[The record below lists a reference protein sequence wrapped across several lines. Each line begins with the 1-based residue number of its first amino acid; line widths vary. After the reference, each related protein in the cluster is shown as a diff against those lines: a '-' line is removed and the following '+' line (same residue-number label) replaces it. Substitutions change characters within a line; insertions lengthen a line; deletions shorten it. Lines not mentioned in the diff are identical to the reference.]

1 MREKIEMRNEKSAIK
16 KRLHLGLVC
25 LFFFSAVFAFGQ
37 AKLGISGAVEWDK
50 MEINAKVELDLASAG
65 LKLPNGRTQG
75 EAIIA
80 SEYLRLIRPEILN
93 IQVDSSSTI
102 ADIVERGELSIFE
115 IESYALEARTVPPA
129 LSPNFDK
136 LLASYTL
143 GIAGVRSALVR
154 HSRLADIPRTLDP
167 VSTPSYTG
175 IIIIASD
182 SQPVHGTKNGTA
194 LLQPCLF
201 PKIWDSDMKLI
212 FERNMYNQESGPMAH
227 YFPLKGIR
235 AVGPSGLSK
244 EISAIVGEYPL
255 RIFAK
260 GVFGIKP
267 TDPIIYSD
275 DALLIMSSEANRNL
289 LREGRLVIII
299 DDSMLRDEIN

>member
-1 MREKIEMRNEKSAIK
+1 LNK
-16 KRLHLGLVC
+16 KRFYLGLFLIC
-25 LFFFSAVFAFGQ
+25 CASAVFGQ

-50 MEINAKVELDLASAG
+50 MEINAVVSLDLASAG

-93 IQVDSSSTI
+93 LQVDSSSTV
-102 ADIVERGELSIFE
+102 ADVIERGEWSIFE
-115 IESYALEARTVPPA
+115 VENYALQARAVPPA
-129 LSPNFDK
+129 LSPNFDS

-167 VSTPSYTG
+167 VPAPAYTG

-182 SQPVHGTKNGTA
+182 SQPIHGTRNNA
-194 LLQPCLF
+194 LLLPCLF

-212 FERNMYNQESGPMAH
+212 FERNMYNQASGPMAH
-227 YFPLKGIR
+227 YFPLKGIFS
-235 AVGPSGLSK
+235 AGPSGLSP
-244 EISAIVGEYPL
+244 EIEKIVGDKPL
-255 RIFAK
+255 RIFAR
-260 GVFGIKP
+260 GVFGMTP
-267 TDPIIYSD
+267 TDPIINPD
-275 DALLIMSSEANRNL
+275 DALLIMSTESNRNL
-289 LREGRLVIII
+289 LREGRLVIIV
-299 DDSMLRDEIN
+299 DDSVLRNEIN

>member
-1 MREKIEMRNEKSAIK
+1 MSNEKSATN
-16 KRLHLGLVC
+16 KRLYRGLCVLC

-37 AKLGISGAVEWDK
+37 AKLGITGAVEWDK
-50 MEINAKVELDLASAG
+50 MEINAVVALDLASAG

-93 IQVDSSSTI
+93 LQVDSSSTV
-102 ADIVERGELSIFE
+102 ADLVERGEWSIFE
-115 IESYALEARTVPPA
+115 VENYALQARAIPPA
-129 LSPNFDK
+129 LSPNFDS

-167 VSTPSYTG
+167 VPAPAYTG

-182 SQPVHGTKNGTA
+182 SQPIHGTRNSA

-227 YFPLKGIR
+227 YFPLKGIF
-235 AVGPSGLSK
+235 AAGPSGLSK

-260 GVFGIKP
+260 GVFGMKP
-267 TDPIIYSD
+267 TDPIINTD
-275 DALLIMSSEANRNL
+275 DALLIMSTESNRNL

-299 DDSMLRDEIN
+299 DDSMLRNEIN

>member
-1 MREKIEMRNEKSAIK
+1 MNNKQLTIR
-16 KRLHLGLVC
+16 KRLHLGVC
-25 LFFFSAVFAFGQ
+25 LFFFSAVVAFGQ
-37 AKLGISGAVEWDK
+37 AKLGITGAVEWDK
-50 MEINAKVELDLASAG
+50 MEINAVVALDLASAG

-93 IQVDSSSTI
+93 LQVDSSSTV
-102 ADIVERGELSIFE
+102 ADLVERGEWSIFE
-115 IESYALEARTVPPA
+115 VENYALQARAIPPA
-129 LSPNFDK
+129 LSPNFDS

-167 VSTPSYTG
+167 VPAPAYTG

-182 SQPVHGTKNGTA
+182 SQPIHGTKNSA

-212 FERNMYNQESGPMAH
+212 FERNMYNQEAGPMAH
-227 YFPLKGIR
+227 YFPLKGIF
-235 AVGPSGLSK
+235 AGGPSGLSK

-260 GVFGIKP
+260 GVFGMKP
-267 TDPIIYSD
+267 TDPIINSD
-275 DALLIMSSEANRNL
+275 DALLIMSTESNRNL

-299 DDSMLRDEIN
+299 DDSMLKNEIN

>member
-1 MREKIEMRNEKSAIK
+1 MSNEQLSIR

-25 LFFFSAVFAFGQ
+25 LFVFNAAFAFGQ

-50 MEINAKVELDLASAG
+50 LEINAVVSLDLASAG
-65 LKLPNGRTQG
+65 LKLPAGRTQG

-80 SEYLRLIRPEILN
+80 SEYLRLIRPKILD

-102 ADIVERGELSIFE
+102 ADLIERGEWSMFE
-115 IESYALEARTVPPA
+115 IENYALQARAIPPA
-129 LSPNFDK
+129 LSPDFSS

-143 GIAGVRSALVR
+143 TIAGVRSALVR
-154 HSRLADIPRTLDP
+154 HSRPAEIPRTLNP
-167 VSTPSYTG
+167 VPTPAYTG
-175 IIIIASD
+175 IIIIASE
-182 SQPVHGTKNGTA
+182 SQPVHGTRGSA

-201 PKIWDSDMKLI
+201 PKIWDSDMQLI
-212 FERNMYNQESGPMAH
+212 FERNMHNPAVAIMAH
-227 YFPLKGIR
+227 YFTMKGIF
-235 AVGPSGLSK
+235 AGGPSGLSP
-244 EISAIVGEYPL
+244 EIAAIVGDYPL

-267 TDPIIYSD
+267 TDPIINRD

-289 LREGRLVIII
+289 LREGRLVIILN
-299 DDSMLRDEIN
+299 DSMLKNEIN

>member
-1 MREKIEMRNEKSAIK
+1 MSNEQLAIR
-16 KRLHLGLVC
+16 KRVHLGLVC
-25 LFFFSAVFAFGQ
+25 LFFFSASLAFGQ
-37 AKLGISGAVEWDK
+37 ARLGISGAVEWDK
-50 MEINAKVELDLASAG
+50 MEINAVVALDLASVG

-93 IQVDSSSTI
+93 IQVDSSSTV
-102 ADIVERGELSIFE
+102 ADLVERGEWSIFE
-115 IESYALEARTVPPA
+115 VENYALQARSVPPA
-129 LSPNFDK
+129 LSPNFDS

-167 VSTPSYTG
+167 VPTPAYTG

-182 SQPVHGTKNGTA
+182 SQPVHGTKSSTA

-201 PKIWDSDMKLI
+201 PKIWDSGMNLL
-212 FERNMYNQESGPMAH
+212 FERNMYNQAAGPMAY
-227 YFPLKGIR
+227 YFPLKGIF
-235 AVGPSGLSK
+235 AGGPSGLSR

-255 RIFAK
+255 KIFAK
-260 GVFGIKP
+260 GVFGMKP
-267 TDPIIYSD
+267 TDPIINPD
-275 DALLIMSSEANRNL
+275 DALLIMSTESNRNL
-289 LREGRLVIII
+289 LREGRLVIIV
-299 DDSMLRDEIN
+299 DDSVLKNEIN

>member
-1 MREKIEMRNEKSAIK
+1 MS
-16 KRLHLGLVC
+16 C
-25 LFFFSAVFAFGQ
+25 LFFFSAAAAFGQ
-37 AKLGISGAVEWDK
+37 AKLGITGAVEWDK
-50 MEINAKVELDLASAG
+50 MEINAVVALDLASAG

-93 IQVDSSSTI
+93 LQVDSSSTV
-102 ADIVERGELSIFE
+102 ADIVERGELSLFE
-115 IESYALEARTVPPA
+115 VENYAMQARTIPPA
-129 LSPNFDK
+129 LSPNFDS

-143 GIAGVRSALVR
+143 GIAGVRSALIR
-154 HSRLADIPRTLDP
+154 HSRLAEIPRTLDP
-167 VSTPSYTG
+167 VPTPAYTG

-182 SQPVHGTKNGTA
+182 SQPIHGAKNSAA

-201 PKIWDSDMKLI
+201 PKIWDSDMRLI
-212 FERNMYNQESGPMAH
+212 FERNMYNQAAGPMAH
-227 YFPLKGIR
+227 YFPLKGIF
-235 AVGPSGLSK
+235 AGEPSGLSK

-255 RIFAK
+255 RIFAQ

-267 TDPIIYSD
+267 TDPIINSD
-275 DALLIMSSEANRNL
+275 DALLIMSTESNRNL

-299 DDSMLRDEIN
+299 DDSMLKNEIN

>member
-1 MREKIEMRNEKSAIK
+1 MSNEQLAIR
-16 KRLHLGLVC
+16 KRVRLGMVC

-37 AKLGISGAVEWDK
+37 AKLGITGAVEWDK
-50 MEINAKVELDLASAG
+50 MEINTVVSLDLASAG

-93 IQVDSSSTI
+93 IQVDSSSTV

-115 IESYALEARTVPPA
+115 VENYALQARAVPPA
-129 LSPNFDK
+129 LSPNFDS
-136 LLASYTL
+136 LLASYSL

-154 HSRLADIPRTLDP
+154 HSRLVDIPRTLDP
-167 VSTPSYTG
+167 VPSPAYTG

-182 SQPVHGTKNGTA
+182 SQPVHGTRSSA

-201 PKIWDSDMKLI
+201 PKIWDSDMQLI
-212 FERNMYNQESGPMAH
+212 FERNMYNQASGPMAH
-227 YFPLKGIR
+227 YFPLKGIF
-235 AVGPSGLSK
+235 AGGPSGLSK

-255 RIFAK
+255 RIFAR
-260 GVFGIKP
+260 GVFGMNP
-267 TDPIIYSD
+267 TDPIINPD
-275 DALLIMSSEANRNL
+275 DALLIMSTESNRNL
-289 LREGRLVIII
+289 LREGRLVIIV
-299 DDSMLRDEIN
+299 DDSMLRNEIN